1 MVVTKIN
8 EVRSRLNQ
16 RYKDF
21 NQGLNFETLPDQLT
35 DLYQSISYAQ
45 RRTKVVPLTKGSVED
60 LQALLKKVGQSVT
73 QNETDLELSDDEL
86 MLLLGNIGLL
96 NENLRDRGIFFT
108 ISSLMNRGALR
119 QEQIWPALQ
128 FLTQDDVL
136 FAHILEPENDAV
148 FSRSM
153 AVLLS
158 SVFLVADR
166 SYGDILTPE
175 QYWHVISQI
184 ALYALLERDVRGFV
198 PDYGWAHAFT
208 HIGNVLAEVA
218 ESRLTRAQK
227 LFFLTSAMVGY
238 QQASLPFAFG
248 EDQRMATATLA
259 LANKEK
265 FYTDYFLRIFKV
277 WPQRSPANPQ
287 GNGYD
292 FWTKWYNRN
301 HYFNNLMAMSDV
313 PEELVEFIKKMPNY

>member
-1 MVVTKIN
+1 MTKIAD
-8 EVRSRLNQ
+8 VKARLNQ
-16 RYKDF
+16 CFKDF

-35 DLYQSISYAQ
+35 DLYQSIAYAQ
-45 RRTKVVPLTKGSVED
+45 RRTKVVPLTEGSVED
-60 LQALLKKVGQSVT
+60 FQAVLKRVGHAV
-73 QNETDLELSDDEL
+73 NKNDPDLALSDAEL
-86 MLLLGNIGLL
+86 MLLLHNIGLL
-96 NENLRDRGIFFT
+96 DENLRDRGIFFT
-108 ISSLMNRGALR
+108 ISGLMNRGALKA
-119 QEQIWPALQ
+119 EQIWPALQ
-128 FLTQDDVL
+128 FLTQDEVL
-136 FAHILEPENDAV
+136 FAHIMEPENDAV

-166 SYGDILTPE
+166 VYGDVLTAE
-175 QYWHVISQI
+175 QYWFVISKL

-208 HIGNVLAEVA
+208 HIGNILAEVA

-227 LFFLTSAMVGY
+227 LFFLTCTMVGY
-238 QQASLPFAFG
+238 QQASLPFSFG

-259 LANKEK
+259 LATKEK
-265 FYTDYFLRIFKV
+265 FYADYLIRIFQV
-277 WPQRSPANPQ
+277 WPKRAPVNPQ

-301 HYFNNLMAMSDV
+301 HYFVNLMVLPDI
-313 PEELVEFIKKMPNY
+313 PEALVDFIKKMPNY

>member
-1 MVVTKIN
+1 MTKIAD
-8 EVRSRLNQ
+8 VRRRLTQ

-45 RRTKVVPLTKGSVED
+45 RRTKVVPLTQGDQADVA
-60 LQALLKKVGQSVT
+60 ALLKKVGQGVN
-73 QNETDLELSDDEL
+73 QAKADLELSDDEL
-86 MLLLGNIGLL
+86 MLLLHNSGIL

-108 ISSLMNRGALR
+108 ISGLMNRGALKP
-119 QEQIWPALQ
+119 EQIWPALQ

-136 FAHILEPENDAV
+136 FAHIMEPENNAI
-148 FSRSM
+148 FGRSM

-166 SYGDILTPE
+166 SYGDVLTPE
-175 QYWHVISQI
+175 QYWQVISQL

-198 PDYGWAHAFT
+198 PDYGWAHAYT

-218 ESRLTRAQK
+218 ESRLTRGQK
-227 LFFLTSAMVGY
+227 LFFLTCVMVGY
-238 QQASLPFAFG
+238 QQANQPFAFG

-259 LANKEK
+259 LATKEK
-265 FYTDYFLRIFKV
+265 FYTDYLLRLFKV
-277 WPQRSPANPQ
+277 WPQRTPANPQ
-287 GNGYD
+287 ANGYD

-301 HYFNNLMAMSDV
+301 HYFINLMVMPDI
-313 PEELVEFIKKMPNY
+313 PEELVAFIKKMPNY